1 MNEKIRKEKILNS
14 KGIFCRDKQLIKK
27 VREVIIE
34 AKPTILKMRKTVTQ
48 LPTLIKR
55 GILRKLSPQLKAV
68 ITPKL
73 VETPLPPLNFKNTGQ
88 LCPAIAERAVIITE
102 IFINL
107 FSDCREKKTKIT
119 GKNPLRK
126 SKINTSTPHFN
137 PTTLA
142 TLVAPTFPEPN
153 FLTSKPFTFLDIIK
167 PKGTEPA
174 R

>member
-14 KGIFCRDKQLIKK
+14 KGILCKDKQLIKK
-27 VREVIIE
+27 AREVMIE
-34 AKPTILKMRKTVTQ
+34 AKPTILKIRKTVIQVPRLT
-48 LPTLIKR
+48 KR
-55 GILRKLSPQLKAV
+55 GILKKGSPPLKAV

-73 VETPLPPLNFKNTGQ
+73 VETPLPPLNFKNRDQ
-88 LCPAIAERAVIITE
+88 LCPLIAKRDVIIAE

-107 FSDCREKKTKIT
+107 FSGCRKKKTDIT

-126 SKINTSTPHFN
+126 SKINTSIPHFN

-142 TLVAPTFPEPN
+142 TLVAPIFPEPN
-153 FLTSKPFTFLDIIK
+153 FLTSRPFTFLDIIK
-167 PKGTEPA
+167 PKGREPA

>member
-1 MNEKIRKEKILNS
+1 MNEKIRKERILNS
-14 KGIFCRDKQLIKK
+14 KGIFCRDRQLIKK
-27 VREVIIE
+27 VKEVIIE
-34 AKPTILKMRKTVTQ
+34 AKPTILKIRKTAIQ
-48 LPTLIKR
+48 LPRLIKR
-55 GILRKLSPQLKAV
+55 GILRKGSPPLKAV

-88 LCPAIAERAVIITE
+88 LCPVMAKRAVIIAE

-107 FSDCREKKTKIT
+107 FSGCRKKKTNIT

-137 PTTLA
+137 PTTLT
-142 TLVAPTFPEPN
+142 TLVAPIFPEPN